1 MEPAELDS
9 SLNQESDLSVQTRI
23 QGHEK
28 ALEANP
34 NDVASRMGLAQALMQ
49 GEKWMDAAEHLDK
62 VVNDDAKN
70 AQAPPLLARC
80 YLSMGHMDKGA
91 PLARCRARAAALLTV
106 LAVGRSRRHVPEG
119 AHAHRQREQS
129 QCLDAGGQDVRPD
142 QKQQGRRGRVQA
154 GRATRCDPR
163 PAPATTALPL

>member
-91 PLARCRARAAALLTV
+91 PLARCRARAAAPDRASCWPQPTPCSRR
-106 LAVGRSRRHVPEG
+106 RSRT
-119 AHAHRQREQS
+119 S
-129 QCLDAGGQDVRPD
+129 
-142 QKQQGRRGRVQA
+142 
-154 GRATRCDPR
+154 
-163 PAPATTALPL
+163 TT